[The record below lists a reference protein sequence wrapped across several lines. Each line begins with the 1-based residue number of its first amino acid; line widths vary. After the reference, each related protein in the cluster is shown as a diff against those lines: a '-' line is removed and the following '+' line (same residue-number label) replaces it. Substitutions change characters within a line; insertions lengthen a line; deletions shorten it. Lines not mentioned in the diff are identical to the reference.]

1 MSKKI
6 NIEFALGLIILII
19 SIICFFY
26 ISTKINLFNN
36 IEKFQINSSFFDIG
50 NITIGNEVKIKGVK
64 VGEVSS
70 ISLDQENYMAI
81 ITTSLDKSIKIPD
94 DSAFKISN
102 NGFIG
107 SPYIE
112 IQLGNSEKI
121 LKNNDNSINN
131 IDAIS
136 LEEIINN
143 FIFK

>member
-50 NITIGNEVKIKGVK
+50 NVTIGNEVKIKGVK

-70 ISLDQENYMAI
+70 ISLDQENYMAV

-94 DSAFKISN
+94 DSVFKISN